1 MQQNLRKQVK
11 MLKALQNIS
20 YTEIAE
26 LLEISRSAMYNWLK
40 EQYNLSQT
48 KANRLQEIIET
59 LKEV

>member
-1 MQQNLRKQVK
+1 MQENLRKQVK

-48 KANRLQEIIET
+48 KADRLQEIIET

>member
-48 KANRLQEIIET
+48 KADRLQEIIET

>member
-1 MQQNLRKQVK
+1 MQENLRKQVK

-48 KANRLQEIIET
+48 KADRLKEIIET